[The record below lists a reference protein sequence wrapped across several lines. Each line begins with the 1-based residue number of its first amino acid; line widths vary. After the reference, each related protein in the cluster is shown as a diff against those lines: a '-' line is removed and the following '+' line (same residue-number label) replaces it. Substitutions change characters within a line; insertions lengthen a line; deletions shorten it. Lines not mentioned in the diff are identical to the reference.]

1 MNEKDIK
8 INEHGFKTK
17 LARILTNEKWSG
29 LTIPLFCIVLMLIV
43 SSIFLLALGRNPLS
57 AFYSFLAGN
66 GMAPKASYGF
76 GSGMLSDFFQFLN
89 VMAPM
94 LLASLAF
101 IFAYR
106 CGLFNI
112 GIAGQML
119 LSGFMA
125 SITIGYMK
133 DLPPFI
139 AKPLVVLIGLLVGAA
154 LGAAVG
160 FLKYK
165 FNIHEVVS
173 TIMINYII
181 SYLTGFFINSRFV
194 DPISRASKTI
204 SASSR
209 LTLTKVMIGGY
220 YCNIPMGIILV
231 IVVAFIV
238 HFIFEK
244 TVFGFELRAVGS
256 NRNAASYAGINVG
269 RQIVFS
275 MMISGMLA
283 GLAGVTYYLGY
294 TNQILPKTLAGMGYD
309 AIATALLGNSSPL
322 GAILASMLITIFQ
335 NGSNYMS
342 SVLGVAKEIASVIT
356 GILLLFSACGG
367 FFRLVSK
374 GHLDRQADFKAAM
387 EKRAAKIQ
395 AQIQK
400 QADIQLGK
408 TAQKPEEE
416 IAEEAGKEAE
426 EGGADR

>member
-1 MNEKDIK
+1 MNKNENK
-8 INEHGFKTK
+8 INEHGFKST
-17 LARILTNEKWSG
+17 LARFLTNERWSG
-29 LTIPLFCIVLMLIV
+29 LTVPLFCIVLMLIV
-43 SSIFLLALGRNPLS
+43 SSIFLLILGKNPLT

-66 GMAPKASYGF
+66 GMAPKASYGS
-76 GSGMLSDFFQFLN
+76 GSGMLSDLFQFLN

-94 LLASLAF
+94 LLAALSF

-112 GIAGQML
+112 GISGQML
-119 LSGFMA
+119 LTGFMA
-125 SITIGYMK
+125 SITAGYMK
-133 DLPPFI
+133 GLSPFI
-139 AKPLVVLIGLLVGAA
+139 AKPLVVIIGLIIGAA

-160 FLKYK
+160 YLKYK

-194 DPISRASKTI
+194 DPVSRASKTI
-204 SASSR
+204 TPASR

-220 YCNIPMGIILV
+220 YCNIPLGII
-231 IVVAFIV
+231 IAVVMAFIV

-256 NRNAASYAGINVG
+256 NRHAASYAGINVG

-294 TNQILPKTLAGMGYD
+294 TNQILPKTLPGMGYD
-309 AIATALLGNSSPL
+309 AIATALLGSSSPL

-367 FFRLVSK
+367 FFRLVAKS
-374 GHLDRQADFKAAM
+374 HLDKEADFKAAL
-387 EKRAAKIQ
+387 EKRAAKLKEK
-395 AQIQK
+395 AEKQK
-400 QADIQLGK
+400 SNGTEE
-408 TAQKPEEE
+408 TAEPAPET
-416 IAEEAGKEAE
+416 E
-426 EGGADR
+426 EGGADK

>member
-1 MNEKDIK
+1 MNNEKKMNEK
-8 INEHGFKTK
+8 GFKAT
-17 LARILTNEKWSG
+17 LARFLTNEKWSG
-29 LTIPLFCIVLMLIV
+29 FTVPLFCIVLMLIV
-43 SSIFLLALGRNPLS
+43 SSIFLLILGKNPGT
-57 AFYSFLAGN
+57 AFISFLAGN
-66 GMAPKASYGF
+66 GMAMKASYGA

-94 LLASLAF
+94 LLAALAF

-119 LSGFMA
+119 LSGFVA
-125 SITIGYMK
+125 SITVGYMK
-133 DLPPFI
+133 DLSPWV
-139 AKPLVVLIGLLVGAA
+139 ARPLVVLVGIVVGAA
-154 LGAAVG
+154 LGAVVG

-181 SYLTGFFINSRFV
+181 SYLTGFFINSKFV
-194 DPISRASKTI
+194 DPVSRASKVI
-204 SASSR
+204 SPASR
-209 LTLTKVMIGGY
+209 LTMTKVLIGGF
-220 YCNIPMGIILV
+220 YCNVPLGIIIA
-231 IVVAFIV
+231 IVMAFVV

-256 NRNAASYAGINVG
+256 NRNAARYAGINVG
-269 RQIVFS
+269 KQIIFS
-275 MMISGMLA
+275 MMISGILA

-322 GAILASMLITIFQ
+322 GAILASMLITVFQ

-367 FFRLVSK
+367 FFRFVAK
-374 GHLDRQADFKAAM
+374 GSLDRLADYKAAQ
-387 EKRAAKIQ
+387 E
-395 AQIQK
+395 
-400 QADIQLGK
+400 
-408 TAQKPEEE
+408 
-416 IAEEAGKEAE
+416 
-426 EGGADR
+426 

>member
-1 MNEKDIK
+1 MKEK
-8 INEHGFKTK
+8 GFRTW
-17 LARILTNEKWSG
+17 LARTLTNEKRSA
-29 LTIPLFCIVLMLIV
+29 LYVSVFCIILTLIV
-43 SSIFLLALGRNPLS
+43 SSILLLILGKNPFT

-66 GMAPKASYGF
+66 GFAMKASYGA
-76 GSGMLSDFFQFLN
+76 GAGMLSDFFQFLN
-89 VMAPM
+89 IMAPM
-94 LLASLAF
+94 LLAALAF

-119 LSGFMA
+119 LSGFVA
-125 SITIGYMK
+125 TITVGYMK
-133 DLPPFI
+133 NLSGAL
-139 AKPLVVLIGLLVGAA
+139 AKPLVILIGILVGGL
-154 LGAAVG
+154 LGAFVG

-181 SYLTGFFINSRFV
+181 SYLTGFFINSKFV
-194 DPISRASKTI
+194 DPISRASKVI
-204 SASSR
+204 STQSR
-209 LTLTKVMIGGY
+209 LTYPKVLIAGF
-220 YCNIPMGIILV
+220 YCNVPLGIVLAIAM
-231 IVVAFIV
+231 AFVV

-256 NRNAASYAGINVG
+256 NRNAARYSGINVG

-275 MMISGMLA
+275 MMLSGVLA

-309 AIATALLGNSSPL
+309 AIATALLGNSNPL
-322 GAILASMLITIFQ
+322 GAILSSMLITLFQ

-367 FFRLVSK
+367 YFRYVSAAY
-374 GHLDRQADFKAAM
+374 LDRLADYKHTQ
-387 EKRAAKIQ
+387 EKK
-395 AQIQK
+395 
-400 QADIQLGK
+400 
-408 TAQKPEEE
+408 E
-416 IAEEAGKEAE
+416 KEAK
-426 EGGADR
+426 GGADE

>member
-1 MNEKDIK
+1 
-8 INEHGFKTK
+8 
-17 LARILTNEKWSG
+17 
-29 LTIPLFCIVLMLIV
+29 
-43 SSIFLLALGRNPLS
+43 
-57 AFYSFLAGN
+57 
-66 GMAPKASYGF
+66 
-76 GSGMLSDFFQFLN
+76 MLSDFFQFLN

-119 LSGFMA
+119 LSGFIA

-133 DLPPFI
+133 DLSPWI
-139 AKPLVVLIGLLVGAA
+139 ARPLVVIIGIVVGAA

-194 DPISRASKTI
+194 DPISRASKTV
-204 SASSR
+204 SAASR
-209 LTLTKVMIGGY
+209 LTLTKVMIGGF
-220 YCNIPMGIILV
+220 YCNIPLGII
-231 IVVAFIV
+231 IAIIMAFIV
-238 HFIFEK
+238 YFIFEK

-256 NRNAASYAGINVG
+256 NRNASMYSGINVG
-269 RQIVFS
+269 KQIVFS
-275 MMISGMLA
+275 MMISGVLA

-309 AIATALLGNSSPL
+309 AIATGLLGNCHPL
-322 GAILASMLITIFQ
+322 GAILASVLITIFQ

-367 FFRLVSK
+367 FFRFVAK
-374 GHLDRQADFKAAM
+374 GYLDRIAGDKAFLA
-387 EKRAAKIQ
+387 
-395 AQIQK
+395 
-400 QADIQLGK
+400 
-408 TAQKPEEE
+408 
-416 IAEEAGKEAE
+416 KEAQHAAE
-426 EGGADR
+426 AESKQEGGEDA